1 MEIDVKVDF
10 KKLKNVIEEM
20 SKEYSIKVG
29 ILANKGG
36 TDLVSKD
43 LDVAGLGAVSEFGV
57 TINVTEKMR
66 NFLRCQGLPLKKET
80 KTITIPARSFIYA
93 SLSRSAEIRKKVK
106 KLVYSNDSIETLEKL
121 ILQGDKGLLEVVAS
135 AIAISAVEQIQ
146 DAFDTSGFGEWQ
158 QNHPY
163 TIEKKGS
170 AMPLIDTGR
179 LRNSITFE
187 IEKG

>member
-36 TDLVSKD
+36 SDLVSKD
-43 LDVAGLGAVSEFGV
+43 LDVAGLGAVQEFGV

-66 NFLRCQGLPLKKET
+66 NFLRYQGLPLKKET

-106 KLVYSNDSIETLEKL
+106 KLVYSNDSIETLDKL